1 MGEKIGKTCMEGNL
15 AILTKILFKHC
26 WWNENEKNLCG
37 RKRICEI
44 VSIQL
49 KKQYKHF
56 SVCAALSIYC
66 TDIQEPNEIYLG
78 ISIMLK
84 GLIEYILIHPSGLL

>member
-1 MGEKIGKTCMEGNL
+1 MEGNL

-44 VSIQL
+44 VSIQM
-49 KKQYKHF
+49 KKQYTHF
-56 SVCAALSIYC
+56 SDSVCSPKYLLYRYIRAKQNILGYQYNVNG
-66 TDIQEPNEIYLG
+66 TD
-78 ISIMLK
+78 
-84 GLIEYILIHPSGLL
+84 